1 MANEYGIGYWGQNAW
16 NENSDVN
23 ITVTGQQLSSANG
36 SVSLTTEINLG
47 WGRVAWGEQDWG
59 TTGISQTVALTG
71 SQVNLS
77 LGNESIDVS
86 VTPILS
92 GQQLNWTVGTVDPEP
107 DESLVGQQLNLNL
120 GSPFIQADANLTL
133 TGNGLVIAQ
142 GDESIDNITFASITG
157 IGLATQNPGSVV
169 VGGIANVPVS
179 GNQIN
184 VEEGVVDPGPD
195 VVLPSVQ
202 ANLSLGTAVLDANTL
217 VDVTGQQ
224 LGLNTGTLTFTI
236 SGNVQLTG
244 NRLNLS
250 LGNENIQ
257 SWQFVDTGTTV
268 AYTEVSIGSS
278 VTWNEVDTAA

>member
-36 SVSLTTEINLG
+36 SVSLTTEINSG

-236 SGNVQLTG
+236 TGSVQLTG
-244 NRLNLS
+244 NRINIA

>member
-23 ITVTGQQLSSANG
+23 ITVSGQQLSSSQG
-36 SVSLTTEINLG
+36 SVSLTTEINTG
-47 WGRVAWGEQDWG
+47 WGRVAWGAQDWG

-77 LGNESIDVS
+77 LGNELIDVS

-92 GQQLNWTVGTVDPEP
+92 GQQLNWSVGAVDPNP
-107 DESLVGQQLNLNL
+107 DESLIGQQVNLNL

-133 TGNGLVIAQ
+133 TGNGLVVAQ
-142 GDESIDNITFASITG
+142 GDESIDNITFAAATG
-157 IGLATQNPGSVV
+157 NGLATSNPGTVI
-169 VGGIANVPVS
+169 VGGIANVPVT

-184 VEEGVVDPGPD
+184 VGEGVVDPGPD

-236 SGNVQLTG
+236 SGSVLLSG

-257 SWQFVDTGTTV
+257 SWQIVDTGTTV

-278 VTWNEVDTAA
+278 VTWNEIDTAA